1 MDLTFLGSG
10 NAFASGGRY
19 WSSFVADKRYVFD
32 APPTLLPHL
41 KRLQFPLTDIEVI
54 FISHFHGD
62 HFMGLPFLFL
72 EYVYMTK
79 RHSDLIIVG
88 PPGIEEKMEDFANR
102 CYPEITRESGYHRRY
117 LDVDP
122 GRDQQAG
129 SVTFRAVPMNHV
141 RDSLDCFGYRAN
153 IGGATVAYTGDT
165 MFCEEIFELAE
176 GADVLVVDCTYSS
189 GSGPEHMGLDDIK
202 TIRQRLPAETA
213 LVLTHL
219 NGEPHTDG
227 LANVIAAEDL
237 KTYRFG

>member
-79 RHSDLIIVG
+79 RHSDLIIAG

-102 CYPEITRESGYHRRY
+102 CYPELHSKDAGYRRIY
-117 LDVDP
+117 VDAKP
-122 GRDQQAG
+122 NEELQAG
-129 SVTFRAVPMNHV
+129 SVTFQAIPMNHV
-141 RDSLDCFGYRAN
+141 KHSMSAFGYKAR
-153 IGGATVAYTGDT
+153 IGGKTVAYTGDT
-165 MFCEEIFELAE
+165 MYCEEIYELGK
-176 GADVLVVDCTYSS
+176 GADVLVVDCTYTD
-189 GSGPEHMGLDDIK
+189 GSGPEHMGLDDVK
-202 TIRQRLPAETA
+202 VIRKRLSQETA
-213 LVLTHL
+213 MVLTHMSGTPVL
-219 NGEPHTDG
+219 NG
-227 LANVIAAEDL
+227 LANTLVAEDL
-237 KTYRFG
+237 KTFRF